1 MEEKIQL
8 EKKEQQRR
16 ETLKKKILEE
26 ATKNR
31 ENKLRELK
39 DIDNNTEEFR
49 SRNSRPSNNFES
61 LPKYVPS

>member
-1 MEEKIQL
+1 LEGKIQL

-39 DIDNNTEEFR
+39 DIDNNT
-49 SRNSRPSNNFES
+49 
-61 LPKYVPS
+61 